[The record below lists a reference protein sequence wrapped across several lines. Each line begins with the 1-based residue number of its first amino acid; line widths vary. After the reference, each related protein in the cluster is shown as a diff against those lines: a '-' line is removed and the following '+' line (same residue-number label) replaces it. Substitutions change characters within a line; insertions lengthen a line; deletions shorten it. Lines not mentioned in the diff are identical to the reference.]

1 MTKQV
6 KVCLGRFQPF
16 TLGHLKMATYNEL
29 KGPDNIQLSILR
41 EIPNLNEIK
50 NQKTILLNIST
61 PPNKVDIR
69 HPFNDELLFSEL
81 KFIKENYNSTIEDI
95 IYVKSADIC
104 AWGELLKQRGY
115 QASVWLSGSDTYE
128 IYKQMAIKVPDYE
141 ISNRNNYDCKNA
153 YTKSFYVENIE
164 RNDNDFVSSISG
176 TKVRESLLNNDKELF
191 MSMMPKGT
199 EIFFEEFRKAIIN
212 I

>member
-1 MTKQV
+1 MIKQV
-6 KVCLGRFQPF
+6 KVCLGRFAPF
-16 TLGHLKMATYNEL
+16 TLGHLKLATYKDL
-29 KGPDNIQLSILR
+29 KGPDKEQQEKLR
-41 EIPNLNEIK
+41 EQPDLKEITK
-50 NQKTILLNIST
+50 QKTVILAIST

-81 KFIKENYNSTIEDI
+81 KLIKENYSSSIEDI

-104 AWGELLKQRGY
+104 AWGELLKQHGY

-128 IYKQMAIKVPDYE
+128 IYKQMAIRVPDYE

-176 TKVRESLLNNDKELF
+176 TKVRESLLNNDKESF
-191 MSMMPKGT
+191 MSMMPEGT